1 MTEALIWVY
10 FWCSV
15 GLIFI
20 ILFCLININF
30 GEIYLSIKFY
40 LKQQFCIHKYKTVI
54 RKDYGGG
61 DFKECIK
68 CEKIKS

>member
-20 ILFCLININF
+20 ILFFLININF
-30 GEIYLSIKFY
+30 GETYLLIKVF
-40 LKQQFCIHKYKTVI
+40 LKQQFCIHRYKTVI

-61 DFKECIK
+61 DFQMCIK
-68 CEKIKS
+68 CEKTK